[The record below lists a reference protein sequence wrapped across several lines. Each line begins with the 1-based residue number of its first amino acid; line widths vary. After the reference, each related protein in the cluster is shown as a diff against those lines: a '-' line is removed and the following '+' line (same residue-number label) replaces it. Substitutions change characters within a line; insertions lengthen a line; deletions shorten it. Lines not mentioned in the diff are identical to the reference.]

1 MPQILMA
8 WEAKVRFLEMTNPFG
23 SGKPDKPPASGTAAG
38 SNFSDV
44 MLAKFKAMAE
54 A

>member
-23 SGKPDKPPASGTAAG
+23 SGKSDKPQASGVAAET
-38 SNFSDV
+38 NFSDV